1 MEVAIGRGQRTREAL
16 CRAAVALVAER
27 GWGGA
32 STRLVAE
39 RAGVPPGTV
48 HYHFAS
54 LPDLLI
60 DATAPLLGRITDE
73 AVAALDAAP
82 DLPAGVDW
90 LLGVVARY
98 SADPAALRLPGEVLL
113 AGTRHERL
121 GREIAAMLARFRAGL
136 AGWLAR
142 CGRAGDAEAVA
153 MLLAAA
159 LDGLLLHRA
168 VDPAVEPAVLI
179 GVLRRL
185 LDPGSAAAATAVE
198 RSA

>member
-1 MEVAIGRGQRTREAL
+1 MEQKAVVRGQRTREAL

-27 GWGGA
+27 GWGGV

-39 RAGVPPGTV
+39 RAGVPAGAV

-54 LPDLLI
+54 LTDLLI
-60 DATAPLLGRITDE
+60 DATAPLLARITDE

-82 DLPAGVDW
+82 DLPSGVDW
-90 LLGVVARY
+90 LLGAVVRY
-98 SADPAALRLPGEVLL
+98 SADPAALRLPSEVFL

-121 GREIAAMLARFRAGL
+121 GGEFAALLARFRASL
-136 AGWLAR
+136 AGWLTR
-142 CGRAGDAEAVA
+142 CGRGAEAGAVA
-153 MLLAAA
+153 TLLAAA

-168 VDPAVEPAVLI
+168 VDPAVEPRALI

-185 LDPGSAAAATAVE
+185 VAPTTGE
-198 RSA
+198 E